1 VHTIGGF
8 DGEEIE
14 GAVLELDLEAV
25 PDVCDNDTLSL
36 EFAGGGFAWGI
47 GIGDLVGQSWH
58 QGQRAL
64 VSLDLARLPVPGG
77 TVSLLDRLAD
87 GGLDVYVQ
95 DDTAVHALL
104 LHVK

>member
-8 DGEEIE
+8 DGESIE
-14 GAVLELDLEAV
+14 AALLELDLEAV
-25 PDVCDNDTLSL
+25 PDMCDNDTLSL
-36 EFAGGGFAWGI
+36 EFADGGFAWGI
-47 GIGDLVGQSWH
+47 GIGELVGRSWE

-77 TVSLLDRLAD
+77 TMSLLDRLAD

-95 DDTAVHALL
+95 DDTAVLALV